1 MEELIETNAK
11 LVDENLNLINII
23 EEKDKQIEYLEKK
36 LEIEGIKFDDEDVDE
51 LFSRND

>member
-23 EEKDKQIEYLEKK
+23 EEKDKHIEYLIKK
-36 LEIEGIKFDDEDVDE
+36 LEFEQKFENQE
-51 LFSRND
+51 